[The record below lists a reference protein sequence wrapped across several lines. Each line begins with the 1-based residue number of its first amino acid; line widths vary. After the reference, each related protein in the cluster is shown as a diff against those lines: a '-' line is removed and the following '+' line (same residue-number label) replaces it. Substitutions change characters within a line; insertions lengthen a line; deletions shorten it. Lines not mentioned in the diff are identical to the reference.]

1 MMVDKIKTYNSS
13 SKDVK
18 KGRKGFSEEQ
28 EDSLAVDSG
37 ETAGCRAVCRAA
49 MKSAGK

>member
-1 MMVDKIKTYNSS
+1 MIVDKIYNSS

-28 EDSLAVDSG
+28 EDSFAVESG
-37 ETAGCRAVCRAA
+37 ESAGRRAVCRAA
-49 MKSAGK
+49 MISAGK